1 MSSADEVQT
10 QAAAELPPT
19 LLLVDDEQ
27 NILAALRRLFRPEGY
42 RILLAGNG
50 QEGLAVLEQEP
61 VDLVISD
68 MRMPVM
74 DGAQF
79 LEQVATR
86 WPDTMRILLTGHAD
100 LSSAIAAIN
109 KGSIYKYIA
118 KPWEDNDLKLNVKHA
133 LNAKFLDQ
141 ERRRLEI
148 LTRRQNEELK
158 DLNAN
163 LERKVAERT
172 AELQQAHESLKK
184 SYASSIKTFAGLIE
198 MREGS
203 IGGHSRRVAD
213 LAHRLALS
221 LGMNKAQA
229 QDVLFAGLLHDIG
242 KIALPDKLMS
252 TPFQALGKEDRA
264 KVARHVVLGEAALMA
279 LEPLQEAAKYIRH
292 HHELYDGRGY
302 PDGLQGEAIPL
313 GAQILCLAN
322 EYDALQIGTINT
334 QRMSAAEAREYIAEK
349 KYKRYGPKVVDAF
362 LAHFEGAKPKAV
374 DLSEQFCTGELQP
387 GMVITR
393 DLVMRDGMML
403 LSAGYVLDE
412 TLIERIRRF
421 EKGIDERLTIH
432 AIPPSA
438 GEPNEEPSDTPGTE

>member
-1 MSSADEVQT
+1 MSSNDLV
-10 QAAAELPPT
+10 LPSNGAPPAT
-19 LLLVDDEQ
+19 VLLVDDEQ
-27 NILAALRRLFRPEGY
+27 NILSSLRRLFRPEGY

-50 QEGLAVLEQEP
+50 QEGLDVLTQEP

-79 LEQVATR
+79 LEQVAMR
-86 WPDTMRILLTGHAD
+86 WPGTMRILLTGHAD
-100 LSSAIAAIN
+100 ITSAIAAIN
-109 KGSIYKYIA
+109 KGNIYKYIG

-133 LNAKFLDQ
+133 LDAKFLEQ
-141 ERRRLEI
+141 ERKRLEI
-148 LTRRQNEELK
+148 LTRQQNDALK

-172 AELQQAHESLKK
+172 AELHKAHESLKK
-184 SYASSIKTFAGLIE
+184 SYAASIKTFASLVE

-213 LAHRLALS
+213 LAHKLALA

-242 KIALPDKLMS
+242 KIGLPDKLMA
-252 TPFQALGKEDRA
+252 TPFQALSKEDRA
-264 KVARHVVLGEAALMA
+264 KVARHAVLGEAALMS

-302 PDGLQGEAIPL
+302 PDGLRGDEIPL
-313 GAQILCLAN
+313 GGQILCLAN
-322 EYDALQIGTINT
+322 EYDALQIGTMNT
-334 QRMSAAEAREYIAEK
+334 QRLSAAETREYIAEK
-349 KYKRYGPKVVDAF
+349 KFKRYGPKVVDAF
-362 LAHFEGAKPKAV
+362 LAQFEAAKPKSV
-374 DLSEQFCTGELQP
+374 DISAEFLTEELQP

-393 DLVMRDGMML
+393 DLVMHDGIML
-403 LSAGYVLDE
+403 LSAGYVLDDV
-412 TLIERIRRF
+412 LIERIRRF
-421 EKGIDERLTIH
+421 EKAIDEKLIIH
-432 AIPPSA
+432 ATSPTGSA
-438 GEPNEEPSDTPGTE
+438 EPNEADDAQGGV